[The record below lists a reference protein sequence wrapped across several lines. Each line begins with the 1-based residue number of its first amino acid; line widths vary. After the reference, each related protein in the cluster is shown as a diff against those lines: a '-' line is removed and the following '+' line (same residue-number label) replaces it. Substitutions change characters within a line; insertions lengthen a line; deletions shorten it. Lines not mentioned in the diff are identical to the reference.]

1 MGRTDVPA
9 PDELEI
15 LLRDMPRFELATLPQ
30 AINMSPWMFL
40 GSRFVRSRIKA
51 ALESSIGDLV
61 TQELHYYGQA
71 LSEWS
76 HHFVSKIVLLVSS
89 YAEAY
94 RVQLQRISG
103 ASDDTID
110 VSQLERDLAL
120 LRNWNTSEIPGASE
134 IIVREA

>member
-1 MGRTDVPA
+1 
-9 PDELEI
+9 
-15 LLRDMPRFELATLPQ
+15 
-30 AINMSPWMFL
+30 
-40 GSRFVRSRIKA
+40 
-51 ALESSIGDLV
+51 
-61 TQELHYYGQA
+61 
-71 LSEWS
+71 
-76 HHFVSKIVLLVSS
+76 VLLVSS